1 MTEHE
6 KLESLKQILREMGNL
21 VVAFSGGTDSTLLA
35 KVAQDVLGNNAVAV
49 TARSSTYP
57 EREYNEAVALAEQI
71 GIRHIIIDSEE
82 LEIEGFAQNPPDRC
96 YHCKRELFVKICAVA
111 DELGISNVA
120 DGSNLD
126 DLNDYRPGMRA
137 LAELGAVSPL
147 KAAGMTKAD
156 IRILSKEMGLP
167 TWNKPAFACLA
178 SRFPYGQPITKEK
191 LRRVDCAEQ
200 FLLDRGFRQLRVR
213 CHDDVARIEVLSE
226 DRARFLDDEFA
237 VEVYHAFKSY
247 GFAYVSLDLL
257 GYRMG
262 SMNETLTQAVGKVD
276 EARNTIRH
284 ID

>member
-6 KLESLKQILREMGNL
+6 KLESLKQILRDLDNI

-35 KVAQDVLGNNAVAV
+35 KVAHDVLGDNAVAV

-57 EREYNEAVALAEQI
+57 EREFNEAVALAQQI

-82 LEIEGFAQNPPDRC
+82 LEIEGFAQNPVDRC
-96 YHCKRELFVKICAVA
+96 YHCKKELFGKIRAIA
-111 DELGISNVA
+111 EELGISNVA

-137 LAELGAVSPL
+137 LKELAAVSPL
-147 KAAGMTKAD
+147 KAAGMTKGD
-156 IRILSKEMGLP
+156 IRALSRELGLP

-178 SRFPYGQPITKEK
+178 SRFPYGQSITKEK
-191 LRRVDCAEQ
+191 LNRIDRAEQ
-200 FLLDRGFRQLRVR
+200 FLLDHGFTQLRVR
-213 CHDDVARIEVLSE
+213 CHDDVARIEVLPE
-226 DRARFLDDEFA
+226 DRARFLDDGFA
-237 VEVYHAFKSY
+237 KEVYAAFQSF

-262 SMNETLTQAVGKVD
+262 SMNETFAKNNEQ
-276 EARNTIRH
+276 
-284 ID
+284 

>member
-6 KLESLKQILREMGNL
+6 KLESLKQILRDLDNI

-35 KVAQDVLGNNAVAV
+35 KVAHDVLGDNAVAV

-57 EREYNEAVALAEQI
+57 EREFNEAFALAQQI

-82 LEIEGFAQNPPDRC
+82 LEIEGFAQNPVDRC
-96 YHCKRELFVKICAVA
+96 YHCKKELFGKIRAIA
-111 DELGISNVA
+111 EELGISNVA

-137 LAELGAVSPL
+137 LKELAAVSPL
-147 KAAGMTKAD
+147 KAAGMTKGD
-156 IRILSKEMGLP
+156 IRALSRELGLP

-178 SRFPYGQPITKEK
+178 SRFPYGQSITKEK
-191 LRRVDCAEQ
+191 LNRIDRAEQ
-200 FLLDRGFRQLRVR
+200 FLLDHGFTQLRVR
-213 CHDDVARIEVLSE
+213 CHDDVARIEVLPE
-226 DRARFLDDEFA
+226 DRARFLDDGFA
-237 VEVYHAFKSY
+237 KEVYAAFQSF

-262 SMNETLTQAVGKVD
+262 SMNETFAKNNEQ
-276 EARNTIRH
+276 
-284 ID
+284 